1 MVTGLVTDPH
11 PILNDL
17 VPSVV
22 TTVYRRYRKYVDRAD
37 LTQEAY
43 AWLMTRVSYF
53 NELLDEED
61 DTQRLINQKRI
72 AYQMRR
78 GVERYARKEKA
89 SKSGYQTND
98 ESFYDVITIAQL
110 LPYVIASVVNDTAI
124 EQAQNLVND
133 GTPRKPAA
141 PAEGGNLLAT
151 LIDIKKSYELLEE
164 DEQNILRLRYHE
176 NYTLQQLSEA
186 TECAISTADR
196 RCGNALRKILNFM
209 GGESPYQWTTITSAI
224 SVIAN

>member
-1 MVTGLVTDPH
+1 MTEPH
-11 PILNDL
+11 PVINDI

-22 TTVYRRYRKYVDRAD
+22 TLVHRRYRKYVDRTD

-43 AWLMTRVSYF
+43 AWVMTRISYF
-53 NELLDEED
+53 NGLLAEENEAVRLAN
-61 DTQRLINQKRI
+61 QRRIGWQMKRAI
-72 AYQMRR
+72 
-78 GVERYARKEKA
+78 ERYARKEKA
-89 SKSGYQTND
+89 AKSGYQPND
-98 ESFYDVITIAQL
+98 ETFYDVVTIAQL

-151 LIDIKKSYELLEE
+151 LIDIKKAYELLDE
-164 DEQNILRLRYHE
+164 DEKNILRLRYHE

-196 RCGNALRKILNFM
+196 RCGNALRKLLNFM
-209 GGESPYQWTTITSAI
+209 GGESPYQ
-224 SVIAN
+224 

>member
-1 MVTGLVTDPH
+1 MVTGLVTEPH
-11 PILNDL
+11 PILNDI

-22 TTVYRRYRKYVDRAD
+22 SLVHRRYRNYVDRSD
-37 LTQEAY
+37 LTQESY

-53 NELLDEED
+53 NELLEEENEGIRLAN
-61 DTQRLINQKRI
+61 QRRIGWQMKRAI
-72 AYQMRR
+72 
-78 GVERYARKEKA
+78 ERYARKEKA

-98 ESFYDVITIAQL
+98 ESFYDATTIAQL

-124 EQAQNLVND
+124 EQAQSLVND

-151 LIDIKKSYELLEE
+151 LLDIKKSYKLLDE
-164 DEQNILRLRYHE
+164 DEQNILRLRYHK

-186 TECAISTADR
+186 LECAISTADR
-196 RCGNALRKILNFM
+196 RCSNALRKMLNFM
-209 GGESPYQWTTITSAI
+209 GGESPYQ
-224 SVIAN
+224 